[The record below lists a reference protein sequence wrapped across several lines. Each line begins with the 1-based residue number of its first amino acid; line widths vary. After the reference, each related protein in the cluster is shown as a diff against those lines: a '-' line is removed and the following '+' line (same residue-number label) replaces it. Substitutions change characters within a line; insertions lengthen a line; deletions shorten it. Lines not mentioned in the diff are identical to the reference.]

1 MFYIYYVISDCQTHW
16 VRLRQRF
23 SKERQ
28 LRENETRS
36 GAGKPIRRK
45 WVLFENLS
53 FLENIVTQKRF
64 VLHPMRMIIDF
75 YLNIFYKLHLYT
87 YL

>member
-1 MFYIYYVISDCQTHW
+1 MFYIYYVTSDCQTHW
-16 VRLRQRF
+16 VGLRQRF

-36 GAGKPIRRK
+36 GAGKPTRQK
-45 WVLFENLS
+45 WVLFDNLS
-53 FLENIVTQKRF
+53 FLENIITQRRF
-64 VLHPMRMIIDF
+64 VSRFVRMIMDF
-75 YLNIFYKLHLYT
+75 YLNIFYKFHLYT